1 MLATKPNNKTV
12 KEFPSMYKNYNT
24 AQTSIALNLNFDIP
38 NNHIARLIDMFV
50 ETIPHNIIETSVA
63 TTGRPAYHPAMLIK
77 MLLFAYSR
85 KVFSGRRIVEMNTEN
100 IPMKWLSQD
109 ATISY
114 KTINNFRSSKEV
126 SNLIKISFIYFT
138 KLLADNGMIEDE
150 ALFIDGT
157 KIEADANKYSFTW
170 KRAVDKFYPKLKEKI
185 VLLYEELI
193 ENQVVKEMEKE
204 YLTSSD
210 GLAEI
215 LEKTH
220 DEITHLDYVIEQE
233 PKVIKGGSKNKQQ
246 RRKLKKLA
254 HKMENDYLPR
264 AKKYEEAERLF
275 NGRNSFSKTDHD
287 ATFMRMKEDP
297 MMNGQL
303 KPGYNLQA
311 ATNGQFVLNYGI
323 FSNPTDTR
331 TLLPFLSDMH
341 SLDLFKYIVADA
353 GYGSESNY
361 SAIVDDFDK
370 TPLIPY
376 GMYEKE
382 QKRKFKNDPTRI
394 HNWKYNA
401 ADDYYTDHLSVK
413 FSFKRYSIRHDKYG
427 YERQFKIYEADKTQE
442 TFKLDELAKTPK
454 GRQRQVAY
462 NPTWNYFKNYVK
474 DLLSSDQGSEIYS
487 HRKYDVEPMFG
498 RMKSIFGVR
507 RTHLRG
513 KQPVENELSILLMT
527 MNLTKL
533 AGILTKA
540 TANFSHKQLSNIKKT
555 KNRPKILLII
565 EFLVDFSIAG

>member
-1 MLATKPNNKTV
+1 
-12 KEFPSMYKNYNT
+12 MYKNYNT
-24 AQTSIALNLNFDIP
+24 AQTCIALNLDFNIP
-38 NNHIARLIDMFV
+38 NNHIVKLIDMFV
-50 ETIPHNIIETSVA
+50 NTIPHNIIETSVA
-63 TTGRPAYHPAMLIK
+63 TTGRPAYHPAMLMK

-85 KVFSGRRIVEMNTEN
+85 RVFSGRRIVEMNAEN

-109 ATISY
+109 TTISY

-126 SNLIKISFIYFT
+126 SDLIKLAFIYFT
-138 KLLADNGMIEDE
+138 KLLADNGMIEDQ
-150 ALFIDGT
+150 ALFIDDT

-170 KRAVDKFYPKLKEKI
+170 KRAVEKFHPILKDKI
-185 VLLYEELI
+185 TRLYEELI
-193 ENQVVKEMEKE
+193 EDQVIKEMEKE

-210 GLAEI
+210 GLVEI
-215 LEKTH
+215 LKKTQ
-220 DEITHLDYVIEQE
+220 DEIDHLDHVIEQE
-233 PKVIKGGSKNKQQ
+233 PKVIKGGSKNKQR

-254 HKMENDYLPR
+254 HKMEKDYLPR
-264 AKKYEEAERLF
+264 TQKYEEAERIF
-275 NGRNSFSKTDHD
+275 DGRNSFSKTDHD

-331 TLLPFLSDMH
+331 TLIPFLSEMH
-341 SLDLFKYIVADA
+341 SLNLFKYIVADA

-361 SAIVDDFDK
+361 SAVLDDFEK
-370 TPLIPY
+370 IPLIPY

-382 QKRKFKNDPTRI
+382 QQRKFKNDPTKI

-401 ADDYYTDHLSVK
+401 ADDYYTDHLGVK

-427 YERQFKIYEADKTQE
+427 YERKFKIYEADKTQE
-442 TFKLDELAKTPK
+442 TTTLDELAKTPK

-462 NPTWNYFKNYVK
+462 NPTWDYFKNYVK
-474 DLLSSDQGSEIYS
+474 DLLSSDMGSAIYS

-513 KQPVENELSILLMT
+513 KQPVENELGILLMT

-540 TANFSHKQLSNIKKT
+540 TTNLQHEQLPNIKKQ
-555 KNRPKILLII
+555 KNRAKILII
-565 EFLVDFSIAG
+565 LEFWLYFSSAG

>member
-1 MLATKPNNKTV
+1 
-12 KEFPSMYKNYNT
+12 MYKNYNT
-24 AQTSIALNLNFDIP
+24 AQTSIALNLDFDIP
-38 NNHIARLIDMFV
+38 NNHIVRLIDMFV
-50 ETIPHNIIETSVA
+50 NTIPHNIIETSVA
-63 TTGRPAYHPAMLIK
+63 TTGRPAYHPAMLMK

-85 KVFSGRRIVEMNTEN
+85 RVFSGRRIIEMNAEN

-109 ATISY
+109 TTISY
-114 KTINNFRSSKEV
+114 KTINNFRSSKEI
-126 SNLIKISFIYFT
+126 SDLIKLSFIYFT
-138 KLLADNGMIEDE
+138 KLLADNNMIEDQ

-170 KRAVDKFYPKLKEKI
+170 KRAVEKFHPILKDKI
-185 VLLYEELI
+185 TRLYEELI
-193 ENQVVKEMEKE
+193 EDQVIKKMEKE

-210 GLAEI
+210 GLVEI
-215 LEKTH
+215 LKKTQ
-220 DEITHLDYVIEQE
+220 DEIDHLDHVIEQE
-233 PKVIKGGSKNKQQ
+233 PKVIKGGAKNKQR

-254 HKMENDYLPR
+254 HKMEKDYLPR
-264 AKKYEEAERLF
+264 TQKYEEAERIF
-275 NGRNSFSKTDHD
+275 DGRNSFSKTDHD

-311 ATNGQFVLNYGI
+311 ATNGQFVLNYGV

-331 TLLPFLSDMH
+331 TLVPFLSDMH
-341 SLDLFKYIVADA
+341 SLNLFKYIVADA

-361 SAIVDDFDK
+361 SAVIDDFEK

-382 QKRKFKNDPTRI
+382 QKRKFKNDPTKI

-401 ADDYYTDHLSVK
+401 ADDYYTDHLGVK

-427 YERQFKIYEADKTQE
+427 YERKFKIYEADKTQE
-442 TFKLDELAKTPK
+442 TTTLDKLAKTPK

-462 NPTWNYFKNYVK
+462 NPTWDYFKNYVK
-474 DLLSSDQGSEIYS
+474 DLLSSDMGSEIYS

-513 KQPVENELSILLMT
+513 KQPVENELGILLMT

-540 TANFSHKQLSNIKKT
+540 TTNLQHEQLSNIKKQ
-555 KNRPKILLII
+555 KNGSKILII
-565 EFLVDFSIAG
+565 LEFRIHFSLAS